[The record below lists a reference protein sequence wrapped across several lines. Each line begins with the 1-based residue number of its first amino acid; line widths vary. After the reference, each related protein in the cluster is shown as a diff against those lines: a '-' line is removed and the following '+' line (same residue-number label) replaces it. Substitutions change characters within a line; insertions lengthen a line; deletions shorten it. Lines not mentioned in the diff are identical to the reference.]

1 MMSYPS
7 SGVTLGRVCYEGA
20 FPLVTDKL
28 NSAKPSRQ
36 GCGHQIMAAW
46 SLISMEGCTLHT
58 ALLKTGS
65 LHWVINKPYSLHR
78 FHKISL
84 LRIHSSTVAK
94 QNLCPERGGV
104 SL

>member
-7 SGVTLGRVCYEGA
+7 SGVTLGRVCSEGA

-46 SLISMEGCTLHT
+46 SLISMEGCTLHYSDWVT
-58 ALLKTGS
+58 ALG
-65 LHWVINKPYSLHR
+65 H
-78 FHKISL
+78 
-84 LRIHSSTVAK
+84 
-94 QNLCPERGGV
+94 
-104 SL
+104 